1 MKAPL
6 VLSLLTAATL
16 TACSSMKGP
25 AAPAMA
31 EGGVLVTPAGMSLY
45 TFDADP
51 AGGGKSTCNGPCADN
66 WPPLVASAA
75 AKPAGA
81 EWSMVKRDDGREQW
95 AYKGKP
101 LYQWS
106 KDQKPGDKT
115 GDGFKGVWHLAQP

>member
-1 MKAPL
+1 MKA
-6 VLSLLTAATL
+6 SLTLALLAAAL
-16 TACSSMKGP
+16 TACTSMKGP

-31 EGGVLVTPAGMSLY
+31 EGDTLVTPAGMSLY

-66 WPPLVASAA
+66 WPPLLASAG
-75 AKPAGA
+75 AKPAA
-81 EWSMVKRDDGREQW
+81 DWSMVKRDDGREQW

-115 GDGFKGVWHLAQP
+115 GDGFKGVWHLAKP